1 MNNPETLHFKD
12 GDFTQGN
19 AGDSEL
25 LIQVSPSRL
34 SYAVI
39 SDRKEIIVVY
49 DNLLKKPLSGALEEL
64 QATNEYL
71 NFIYKNVRI
80 AIQSFNFSFIPEDIY
95 PEAQS
100 DVIAP
105 LVSKSQENKIYTSR
119 IKKAGIKSFFSAPD
133 QVVKALQ
140 DSFPEA
146 VFYSQA
152 EPFIT
157 GILSAH
163 QGSNKIFLN
172 IGPSVFEITS
182 LSNSGLYF
190 YNIFNYDNADD
201 FNYYL
206 LSVLQELKL
215 TENLPEVMLSGD
227 IVAGD
232 LIYQRIEKY
241 FDKISFTDSSV
252 LVLPTALNSA
262 IASRFFSL
270 FALSLCE

>member
-39 SDRKEIIVVY
+39 SDRKEVIVLY
-49 DNLLKKPLSGALEEL
+49 DTSLQKSLSGTLEEL
-64 QATNEYL
+64 VATNELL

-80 AIQSFNFSFIPEDIY
+80 AVESFNFSFLPEEVY
-95 PEAQS
+95 PKAQS

-105 LVSKSQENKIYTSR
+105 LISKSKENEIFTSQ
-119 IKKAGIKSFFSAPD
+119 IKKAGIKSFFSLPD
-133 QVVKALQ
+133 QLVKALQ
-140 DSFPEA
+140 SAFPDA
-146 VFYSQA
+146 ILYSQA

-157 GILSAH
+157 GILSAY
-163 QGSNKIFLN
+163 QGSNKIFMN
-172 IGPSVFEITS
+172 INPTEFEIAS
-182 LSNSGLYF
+182 ISEKGLSF
-190 YNIFNYDNADD
+190 YNIFKHDNADD

-206 LSVLQELKL
+206 LYVLQELNL
-215 TENLPEVMLSGD
+215 TENLPELVLSGH

-232 LIYQRIEKY
+232 ITYKRIEKY
-241 FDKISFTDSSV
+241 FDKISFAESSV
-252 LVLPTALNSA
+252 VALPAALNKDL
-262 IASRFFSL
+262 ISRFFSL